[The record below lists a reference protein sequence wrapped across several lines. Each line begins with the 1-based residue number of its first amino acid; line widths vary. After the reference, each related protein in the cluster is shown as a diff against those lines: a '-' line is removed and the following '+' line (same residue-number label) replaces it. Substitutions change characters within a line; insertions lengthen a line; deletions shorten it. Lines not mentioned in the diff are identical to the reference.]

1 MDDNVAYT
9 TSVQAYTQSANENVA
24 YTLSIQA
31 MDSGNLTQMAERNI
45 KVEEISPYATF
56 TGNI

>member
-9 TSVQAYTQSANENVA
+9 TSVQAYTQSANNVA
-24 YTLSIQA
+24 YYTVSTQA
-31 MDSGNLTQMAERNI
+31 MDSGNLTQMAARNI